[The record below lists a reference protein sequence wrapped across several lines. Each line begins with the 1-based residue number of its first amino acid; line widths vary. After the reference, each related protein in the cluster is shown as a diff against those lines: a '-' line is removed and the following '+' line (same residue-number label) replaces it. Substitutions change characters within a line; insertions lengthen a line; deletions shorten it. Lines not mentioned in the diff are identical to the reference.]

1 MLLIPSFD
9 RMDFATLA
17 GRVDGTVTRLRQSG
31 SYKVTARPASTTD
44 AAPTDRRQINS
55 KDTQNRG
62 VSRKQESGCLP
73 APDTLTVERVTDGA
87 DRGSDLLQLQ
97 VLGEPD

>member
-1 MLLIPSFD
+1 M
-9 RMDFATLA
+9 
-17 GRVDGTVTRLRQSG
+17 QSG

-62 VSRKQESGCLP
+62 VSHKQESGCLP
-73 APDTLTVERVTDGA
+73 APDTLTVVGGLIFVIIATA
-87 DRGSDLLQLQ
+87 LLGL
-97 VLGEPD
+97 LH